1 MINNLSQMHIYDCFY
16 KLQLS
21 LKAGSDKITS
31 QKYHSILGSEADLI
45 IKKINNKTYKF
56 SRYNQTLVKNNRL
69 VYSPT
74 IRDRIVLDLLKDS
87 LIGKYKIKFQ
97 DRNKICE
104 EINRTLEN
112 GFKFTILKL
121 DITNFYN
128 SIPHNLLYNK
138 LKCSSLLSETE
149 YLLVKRALS
158 QSSKGVLQGL
168 PISNCLAEIYLESF
182 DKEMKSIDNRL
193 CYFARYVDDVILIF
207 NGFLLNSEISSIF
220 EIINSKI
227 SKLGLSTNQNKTV
240 PLLLTDNSSFDY
252 LGYNF
257 KLINPSLNNNKKNIG
272 NKVSI
277 EISSSKLFKIKD
289 KINSYFDDYLST
301 GNFNLL
307 HQRLTYISSSCY
319 GLKFVQY
326 STNNVF
332 NTYTKK
338 ISFGIYNSY
347 KLASSA
353 SFKAINNYISYLVK
367 KHSSN
372 FTNNEKR
379 NLFKCK
385 FKKSNP
391 HFINF
396 HKFTNDDYASLIKKI
411 DPTYIPP
418 SSNARHTLIY
428 DYFKLLNA

>member
-1 MINNLSQMHIYDCFY
+1 M
-16 KLQLS
+16 
-21 LKAGSDKITS
+21 
-31 QKYHSILGSEADLI
+31 
-45 IKKINNKTYKF
+45 
-56 SRYNQTLVKNNRL
+56 
-69 VYSPT
+69 
-74 IRDRIVLDLLKDS
+74 
-87 LIGKYKIKFQ
+87 
-97 DRNKICE
+97 
-104 EINRTLEN
+104 
-112 GFKFTILKL
+112 
-121 DITNFYN
+121 
-128 SIPHNLLYNK
+128 
-138 LKCSSLLSETE
+138 
-149 YLLVKRALS
+149 
-158 QSSKGVLQGL
+158 
-168 PISNCLAEIYLESF
+168 
-182 DKEMKSIDNRL
+182 
-193 CYFARYVDDVILIF
+193 
-207 NGFLLNSEISSIF
+207 
-220 EIINSKI
+220 
-227 SKLGLSTNQNKTV
+227 
-240 PLLLTDNSSFDY
+240 
-252 LGYNF
+252 
-257 KLINPSLNNNKKNIG
+257 
-272 NKVSI
+272 
-277 EISSSKLFKIKD
+277 
-289 KINSYFDDYLST
+289 
-301 GNFNLL
+301 L